1 MEDAPLPTTP
11 TPATSMPIRD
21 LFSRS
26 STQVHSSRTVYIGS
40 LLQQLG
46 TDTTLPDIHARQ
58 RVWIEIDVKTVVDAM
73 KAVTPFQHPPAFR
86 PGLPHVYR
94 PTVFDR
100 TTGQAEA
107 ILVAQLV
114 EKSGPRAMRV
124 LDGTTIPTT
133 GSSW

>member
-1 MEDAPLPTTP
+1 MD
-11 TPATSMPIRD
+11 
-21 LFSRS
+21 F
-26 STQVHSSRTVYIGS
+26 
-40 LLQQLG
+40 
-46 TDTTLPDIHARQ
+46 
-58 RVWIEIDVKTVVDAM
+58 KTVVDAM

-107 ILVAQLV
+107 TSVAQLV

-124 LDGTTIPTT
+124 LDGTTIPTS